1 MTGVRSI
8 RAAEAVSVAG
18 TPPFRVLLACEAR
31 RLWRGVWPWLFV
43 AAVPAVFALTGR
55 WRARA
60 LQHHL
65 GFLLYLSLLAAALS
79 AFTAWAAQRDRR
91 SGTDEVTL
99 SWPVSSRRLYLAR
112 TVALG
117 SLTLAL
123 WLEAALPSLAYTAF
137 SYATAARAAGVPIPL
152 TDLLGDGGLIA
163 LSLAASFLGAQAAGQ
178 LAAAL
183 LPGLGGLVA
192 LVLYRAFTLGG
203 PRVILATLQWPY
215 ALLTSPEFIWEGWPR
230 LAQCLQL
237 GLFADV
243 FLAHQAFWVLGSLGL
258 LVALACLFHPR
269 RDLPRRRSR
278 LLAATALSAVAVCAL
293 PFIALE
299 RGYVASHA
307 RAVAAYGEAVKPPL
321 RLRDSPHVARLED
334 PAAVAP
340 RPLRYDLDVDISRPP
355 EVRVWATVEMHSRPA
370 APRDSITL
378 TLRRAFEVDEV
389 RLDGVA
395 APFAREGDLLR
406 LRPEQP
412 LPTDRPFAVSLRYH
426 GRVADWRLDSHET
439 PAALAAGE
447 FLWLPSTWGWY
458 PVPGEHRLTWEIGM
472 SSLVFRA
479 LADRTAPCNDAEP
492 AFNVTVRAPAGI
504 RFLAG
509 FAQDGEGAWRLQAAR
524 NQLTLLGGNWWP
536 CGEGAVRYAVPF
548 EELDTWQDGVGD
560 AQRLLVALVDWTG
573 IGPLN
578 VVPSPVSLVN
588 AGDLSLI
595 HAEWFLGPVYQLA
608 PDPQGLTWSAGSWFY
623 DLLRLQPR
631 FRAPALPEV
640 EAAEYASP
648 DDLHALRAY
657 ALAQVFADAFGPGTP
672 AAPPGSDVASPPTVR
687 VEAWAARTPREA
699 QKAALRRLFHDAQ
712 LRMLVP
718 ADLAFLDEEALP

>member
-1 MTGVRSI
+1 MTGERSI
-8 RAAEAVSVAG
+8 RAAEVVSVAG

-43 AAVPAVFALTGR
+43 VAVPALFAFTGR

-79 AFTAWAAQRDRR
+79 AFIAWAAQRDRR
-91 SGTDEVTL
+91 SGTDEVIL

-117 SLTLAL
+117 TLTVAL
-123 WLEAALPSLAYTAF
+123 WLEAALPSLGYSAL
-137 SYATAARAAGVPIPL
+137 SYITAAQAAGLPVP
-152 TDLLGDGGLIA
+152 LGAALRDGGLIA
-163 LSLAASFLGAQAAGQ
+163 LSLAATFLGAQAVGQ
-178 LAAAL
+178 LSAAL
-183 LPGLGGLVA
+183 MPGLAGLVA
-192 LVLYRAFTLGG
+192 LVLYRAFTVVG
-203 PRVILATLQWPY
+203 PRLILGTLQWPY
-215 ALLTSPEFIWEGWPR
+215 ALLTSAEFQWDGWSL
-230 LAQCLQL
+230 LAQNLQV
-237 GLFADV
+237 GLFVEV
-243 FLAHQAFWVLGSLGL
+243 FVAHQAFWALGSLGML
-258 LVALACLFHPR
+258 LALACLFRPR
-269 RDLPRRRSR
+269 RDVPRRRSR
-278 LLAATALSAVAVCAL
+278 LLAAVALLAVTVSAL

-321 RLRDSPHVARLED
+321 RLSDSPHVARLED

-355 EVRVWATVEMHSRPA
+355 EVRVEAAVEMA
-370 APRDSITL
+370 ARAGVPCDSITL

-389 RLDGVA
+389 WLDGA
-395 APFAREGDLLR
+395 AVPFAREGDLLR

-412 LPTDRPFAVSLRYH
+412 LPTDRPFALSLRYH
-426 GRVADWRLDSHET
+426 GRVADWRLDPHET

-458 PVPGEHRLTWEIGM
+458 PVPGEHRLTWEIGT

-479 LADRTAPCNDAEP
+479 LADRIAPFNDAEP
-492 AFNVTVRAPAGI
+492 AFDVTVRAPAGI

-509 FAQDGEGAWRLQAAR
+509 SAQDEEGAWRLQAAR

-536 CGEGAVRYAVPF
+536 RGEGAVRYAVPF
-548 EELDTWQDGVGD
+548 EELDTWQDGVQHP
-560 AQRLLVALVDWTG
+560 QRLLVALADWTG
-573 IGPLN
+573 VGPLN

-595 HAEWFLGPVYQLA
+595 HAEWFLGPVYQTA
-608 PDPQGLTWSAGSWFY
+608 PDQQGLTWSAGSWFY

-640 EAAEYASP
+640 DAAEYASP

-657 ALAQVFADAFGPGTP
+657 ALAQVFADAFGPGTL
-672 AAPPGSDVASPPTVR
+672 AAPSGSDVASPSTVR